1 MMNGRQVSDLP
12 GRSANQNTGVSDPIF
27 ALARRPMKKLEV
39 ALTGKSSMKQR
50 FEPPTL
56 GL

>member
-12 GRSANQNTGVSDPIF
+12 GRSTNQNTGVSDPIF

-56 GL
+56 RL